1 MALKN
6 EFDENLRAKV
16 AKNIPCVHMPGLL
29 LAERALLVVKEYLEE
44 SKSRGL
50 TTIDDVLE
58 DMKVKNGESGN
69 N

>member
-1 MALKN
+1 MPLKN

-29 LAERALLVVKEYLEE
+29 LAERALIVVKEYLEE

-50 TTIDDVLE
+50 ITIDDVLE